1 MKQSK
6 VIDRSSA
13 RRADS
18 RDLEVARRVRSR
30 RLECRLSQIDLAG
43 RVGVTLQQLK
53 KYEKGSNRIGAGRLE
68 WIAEALDVPITFFFD
83 PPSRE
88 RTRSQDQ
95 GSESV
100 FALLQTS
107 RAVRFV
113 IAYQRIKNR
122 RAKQRILD
130 QIEEL
135 AKQEE
140 T

>member
-1 MKQSK
+1 
-6 VIDRSSA
+6 
-13 RRADS
+13 
-18 RDLEVARRVRSR
+18 
-30 RLECRLSQIDLAG
+30 LSQIDLAD

-53 KYEKGSNRIGAGRLE
+53 KYEKGTNRIGAGRLE

-83 PPSRE
+83 SPSRE

-113 IAYQRIKNR
+113 VAYQRIKNR

-130 QIEEL
+130 LIEES

-140 T
+140 A